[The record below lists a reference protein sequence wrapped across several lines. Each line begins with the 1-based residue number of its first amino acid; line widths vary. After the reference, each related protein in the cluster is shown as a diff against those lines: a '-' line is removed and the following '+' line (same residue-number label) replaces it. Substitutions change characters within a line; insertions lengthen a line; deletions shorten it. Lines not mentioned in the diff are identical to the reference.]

1 MKKYLIILALSL
13 CIAFESFAQFS
24 GFPGISGFPSIGS
37 GGNGNSSN
45 NQKKVG
51 FEISCGFTN
60 ISDEY
65 NGALG
70 YSVGV
75 DVKLGKFLLGFAWI
89 ENTIDPYNNNSN
101 IPTFNYATYF
111 KMGFNV
117 YSKKLLEISANALF
131 GSVAY
136 SKYSNYNYGYYDS
149 YSTDEEE
156 LIGAGLDCSVNLS
169 KFMGMKVS
177 FNATNV
183 GFIMDTTAVIKF

>member
-13 CIAFESFAQFS
+13 CVAFESFAQFS

-45 NQKKVG
+45 NSKKLA
-51 FEISCGFTN
+51 FEFSCGFTN

-75 DVKLGKFLLGFAWI
+75 DVKFGKFFLGFTGI
-89 ENTIDPYNNNSN
+89 ENNIDPYYNNSD
-101 IPTFNYATYF
+101 IPTFNNATYF

-117 YSKKLLEISANALF
+117 YSKKLLEISANVLF
-131 GSVAY
+131 GRVAY
-136 SKYSNYNYGYYDS
+136 SKHSNYNYGSYGS
-149 YSTDEEE
+149 YSTNEKK
-156 LIGAGLDCSVNLS
+156 LIGFGIDCSVNFS

-177 FNATNV
+177 LNTTSN
-183 GFIMDTTAVIKF
+183 GLIMDTSAIIKF